1 MAVTIVETC
10 AEERAITGGVDT
22 HADVHVAAALDPIG
36 GLLGVREFPATTAGY
51 ARLLG
56 WLASFGTVCL
66 VGIEGT
72 GSYGAGLARHMAAA
86 GVRVVE
92 VDRSDRQDRRRQGKS
107 DPLDAVSAARA
118 AQSGRARGAPKGRDG
133 AVEAIRALMVA
144 KRSAT
149 GERTR
154 TINQAR
160 ALILTGPDDLR
171 ARFSKHSAAALI
183 TATASLRPRPGDAAG
198 YATRV
203 ALRELGRRAVFPGG
217 QLERLNELIVPL
229 VAARAPGLLTLYG
242 IGSNTAALL
251 LIAAGDHP
259 GRLRSEAAWA
269 HLCAAAP
276 IPALVDRHRFPN
288 LTAEPAVAR
297 MQQWLLPVA
306 AAVAAAGMIT
316 AGARMALT
324 RKASPLL
331 DVTGGL
337 ITAALLGDLAAVPW
351 HKPYRV
357 ATATVWAVVIWAAWG
372 PVCQGVRWMS
382 AGLMPVA
389 SSSAVPGGRA
399 RIAAGGAAF
408 ATKLNDADLR
418 NATRSA
424 MLFSPRVM
432 LVEGIAEAL
441 GRGPGRLPACGEP
454 GTGPPDVHA
463 APAPRSAPG

>member
-36 GLLGVREFPATTAGY
+36 GLLGVREFPAATAGY

-66 VGIEGT
+66 AGIEGT

-144 KRSAT
+144 KRSAI

-171 ARFSKHSAAALI
+171 ARFSKHSAAAVV

-229 VAARAPGLLTLYG
+229 VTARAPGLLTLYG
-242 IGSNTAALL
+242 IGPNTAALL

-259 GRLRSEAAWA
+259 GRLRSEAAWG
-269 HLCAAAP
+269 AP
-276 IPALVDRHRFPN
+276 VRRRPYPGVVGESHPPQAQPWRRP
-288 LTAEPAVAR
+288 PG
-297 MQQWLLPVA
+297 QPCPVA
-306 AAVAAAGMIT
+306 
-316 AGARMALT
+316 
-324 RKASPLL
+324 
-331 DVTGGL
+331 D
-337 ITAALLGDLAAVPW
+337 
-351 HKPYRV
+351 RV
-357 ATATVWAVVIWAAWG
+357 HPDG
-372 PVCQGVRWMS
+372 
-382 AGLMPVA
+382 
-389 SSSAVPGGRA
+389 
-399 RIAAGGAAF
+399 
-408 ATKLNDADLR
+408 
-418 NATRSA
+418 
-424 MLFSPRVM
+424 
-432 LVEGIAEAL
+432 L
-441 GRGPGRLPACGEP
+441 GRGHPRLRRTAHQRRKVQGRDHPLPEALRRPPNLPPPAPGRRLTHILRGRPDPIFGCREPAGLRTIRRP
-454 GTGPPDVHA
+454 S
-463 APAPRSAPG
+463 PASTLTCWA